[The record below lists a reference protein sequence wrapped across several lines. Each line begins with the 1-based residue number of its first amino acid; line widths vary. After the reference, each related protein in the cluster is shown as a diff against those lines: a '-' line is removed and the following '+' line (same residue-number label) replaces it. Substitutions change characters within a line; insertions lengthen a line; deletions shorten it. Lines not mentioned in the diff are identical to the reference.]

1 MVLETEWESDFIRQ
15 GQRGLSEVTSYWIG
29 GSSYTEQIG
38 KIEYSEYSPSELGK
52 FVLKFGGRIADR

>member
-1 MVLETEWESDFIRQ
+1 MVLETEWESHFIRE

-38 KIEYSEYSPSELGK
+38 NIEYSSYSASELGIL
-52 FVLKFGGRIADR
+52 FCLLKLNFHYK